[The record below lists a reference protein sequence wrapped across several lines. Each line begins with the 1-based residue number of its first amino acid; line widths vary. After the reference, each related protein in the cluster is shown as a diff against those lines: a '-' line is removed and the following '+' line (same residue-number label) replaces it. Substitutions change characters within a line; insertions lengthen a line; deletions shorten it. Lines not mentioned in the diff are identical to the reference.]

1 MPRRNSLEVYPPPE
15 DKRFGERRLPD
26 RRHSGEERPRPASI
40 QRRYA
45 PGRMSSPAFPIARC
59 VADAA
64 VDLASQPYLR
74 CLPEVLPLT
83 GSVQTARREVPVI
96 DLARARD
103 ERRLEEYQCRT
114 RQVLEANK
122 RALARLFQSGVIY
135 SRVGSRLARDLL
147 LAHQHLLKVGDLLA
161 RFGEM
166 DSPERFDADAVYGE
180 VHALLSR
187 TTALSARSDGILAR
201 K

>member
-1 MPRRNSLEVYPPPE
+1 
-15 DKRFGERRLPD
+15 
-26 RRHSGEERPRPASI
+26 
-40 QRRYA
+40 
-45 PGRMSSPAFPIARC
+45 MSSPAFPIARC
-59 VADAA
+59 VADRT
-64 VDLASQPYLR
+64 VDLTSPPHLR
-74 CLPEVLPLT
+74 CFPEEVPLT
-83 GSVQTARREVPVI
+83 GSVQTARRETPVI
-96 DLARARD
+96 DLARVRD

-114 RQVLEANK
+114 GQVLEANK

-161 RFGEM
+161 RLGEM
-166 DSPERFDADAVYGE
+166 DAPERFDADAIYGE

-187 TTALSARSDGILAR
+187 TTELSARSDGILAR

>member
-1 MPRRNSLEVYPPPE
+1 
-15 DKRFGERRLPD
+15 
-26 RRHSGEERPRPASI
+26 
-40 QRRYA
+40 
-45 PGRMSSPAFPIARC
+45 MSSPALSIARC

-64 VDLASQPYLR
+64 VDLASPPHLR
-74 CLPEVLPLT
+74 CSPEVLPLAD
-83 GSVQTARREVPVI
+83 SAQTARRETPVI
-96 DLARARD
+96 DLARVRD
-103 ERRLEEYQCRT
+103 ERRLGEYQCRT

-161 RFGEM
+161 RLGEM
-166 DSPERFDADAVYGE
+166 DSPERFDADAIYGE
-180 VHALLSR
+180 VGALLSR

>member
-1 MPRRNSLEVYPPPE
+1 
-15 DKRFGERRLPD
+15 
-26 RRHSGEERPRPASI
+26 
-40 QRRYA
+40 
-45 PGRMSSPAFPIARC
+45 MSSPAFSIARC
-59 VADAA
+59 VADLA
-64 VDLASQPYLR
+64 VDLASPPHLR
-74 CLPEVLPLT
+74 CFPEELPLT
-83 GSVQTARREVPVI
+83 GSAQTARRETPVI
-96 DLARARD
+96 DLARVRE

-135 SRVGSRLARDLL
+135 SRAGSRLARDLL
-147 LAHQHLLKVGDLLA
+147 LAHQHLLKVGELLA
-161 RFGEM
+161 RLGEM

-187 TTALSARSDGILAR
+187 NTALCARSDGILAR